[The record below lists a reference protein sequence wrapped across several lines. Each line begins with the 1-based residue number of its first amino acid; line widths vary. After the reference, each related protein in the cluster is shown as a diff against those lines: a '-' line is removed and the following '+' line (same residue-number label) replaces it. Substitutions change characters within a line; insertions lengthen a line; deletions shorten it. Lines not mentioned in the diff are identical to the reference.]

1 MTRTW
6 QLIDFASRFKHYAA
20 ARDHQEKLIKAAEKN
35 WLKLRG
41 RNLLPKVID
50 GIKFT
55 DGDEVMPIVKDE
67 TQTAA

>member
-1 MTRTW
+1 MRSVC
-6 QLIDFASRFKHYAA
+6 SRGSDVRQF
-20 ARDHQEKLIKAAEKN
+20 KLIKAAEKN

-41 RNLLPKVID
+41 RNQLPKVID